1 MDVISFQTKHT
12 TLSEHT
18 LHMYLSRSFLSLSL
32 LSHFMK
38 SIARFSLETESEPYR
53 HIIISLNSI
62 LGLKAASYT
71 GMTCICHEV
80 NNIFNVIRKHN
91 NI

>member
-1 MDVISFQTKHT
+1 
-12 TLSEHT
+12 
-18 LHMYLSRSFLSLSL
+18 
-32 LSHFMK
+32 MK
-38 SIARFSLETESEPYR
+38 SIARFSLETESEPYH

-80 NNIFNVIRKHN
+80 KKYIQRDS
-91 NI
+91 